1 LVQDV
6 GIAPERALAMATSIP
21 AAVIGRGDLGH
32 LRPGARADMV
42 HLGPDLTLR
51 AVWRGGVAV

>member
-1 LVQDV
+1 VQDV

-32 LRPGARADMV
+32 LRPGARADLV
-42 HLGPDLTLR
+42 HLGPDLALR
-51 AVWRGGVAV
+51 GVWRGGAAI

>member
-1 LVQDV
+1 
-6 GIAPERALAMATSIP
+6 MASSIP

-42 HLGPDLTLR
+42 HLGADWALR
-51 AVWRGGVAV
+51 GVWRAGVAA